1 MGRQPERTAPA
12 PLPPMRAEQ
21 ARRLLAPPWLPTI
34 TAPSIARAYRARPLA
49 VPVQLLVP
57 TPALGV
63 RLARALHA
71 TSGPTGDLAIAL
83 GDAPELRALP
93 AGSTLVVEP
102 ARLDDVARLHL
113 EALLDDGEVWVIA
126 VVTPDVVLD
135 EGLAQRLASIVVD
148 VPPLTRRT
156 LELPA
161 LSSAILQTIAQ
172 RAGRP
177 TPALSPAARTRVTT
191 HPWAGDLLELE
202 QVLAHALATTDGDT
216 IDVPHLGFEPE
227 PVPIEAPTEPRDEAA
242 AAADQRLELLLAEL
256 SHELLNP
263 LVTVKTFA
271 GHLPQLL
278 GDDELRAQ
286 FAERA
291 DDAIARMQQLLD
303 NVVEF
308 ARLGAPRHEAVEV
321 GPVLDRLLNEVAPEL
336 AARAV
341 RVRRNGGPSIAC
353 EGDPAQLEY
362 ALRNLLAG
370 VVREVPARDE
380 LVVDTAQNGV
390 VNVRFAAGDATA
402 ARLRRL
408 VAPEGAGDLG
418 DPTMLPLAFTLART
432 VLERNGGS
440 LDVREDPQGPTTL
453 VVRLPTAVGMR

>member
-1 MGRQPERTAPA
+1 MGRQADRRAPA

-21 ARRLLAPPWLPTI
+21 ARRLLAPPWLPTV
-34 TAPSIARAYRARPLA
+34 TAPSIARAYRARALA

-71 TSGPTGDLAIAL
+71 TSGPTGDLSIAL

-113 EALLDDGEVWVIA
+113 ETLLDDGEVWVIA
-126 VVTPDVVLD
+126 IMTPDVALD

-148 VPPLTRRT
+148 VPPLARRT

-161 LSSAILQTIAQ
+161 LSSAILQTVAQ

-177 TPALSPAARTRVTT
+177 TPTLSPAARTRVAT

-202 QVLAHALATTDGDT
+202 QVLGRALVATDGAT

-227 PVPIEAPTEPRDEAA
+227 PVPVEAPAPRDEAA

-278 GDDELRAQ
+278 GDDELRTQ

-321 GPVLDRLLNEVAPEL
+321 GPVLDRLLKEVAPEL

-341 RVRRNGGPSIAC
+341 RVRRDGTPSIAC